1 MKIIRYLQSD
11 KIIELGIEKKELY
24 LKFTG
29 LEIPVKL
36 GTFEE
41 LQKIGKN
48 RTMKHG
54 DKEIETPEIIKNMSS
69 GITSSILKLAK
80 SFSEDEF
87 FNDILTDI
95 KEQSNEGFITYV
107 GVYNEWL

>member
-11 KIIELGIEKKELY
+11 KIIELGIENKELF

-29 LEIPVKL
+29 LQIPVKL

-48 RTMKHG
+48 RTIKNG
-54 DKEIETPEIIKNMSS
+54 DKEIETPEIIKNMSR
-69 GITSSILKLAK
+69 GINNSILQLAN
-80 SFSEDEF
+80 SFSEEEF
-87 FNDILTDI
+87 FNDILLDI